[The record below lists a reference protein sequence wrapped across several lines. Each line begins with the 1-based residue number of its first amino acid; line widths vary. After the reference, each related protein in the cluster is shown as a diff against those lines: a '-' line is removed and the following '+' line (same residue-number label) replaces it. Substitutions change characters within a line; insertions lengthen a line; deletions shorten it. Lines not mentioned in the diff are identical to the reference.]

1 MDLRWSDGTLL
12 TIVDHRWAEAAG
24 TGTNC
29 AATED
34 KRSRFP
40 DGKVVSD
47 ALSMAPHVSDALG
60 RSGTHQTRF
69 FLDNGEASGR
79 YGNKLLRRELWRFLM
94 L

>member
-29 AATED
+29 AASED
-34 KRSRFP
+34 KH
-40 DGKVVSD
+40 GKVVSD